1 MLLTKQL
8 LAFRPNKLDWIF
20 SIKTFIAGM
29 LALFIAFELNLSY
42 PIWAIGTV
50 FVIANPYSGM
60 VASKSLYRLLGT
72 AFGAIF
78 AVAVTPYLINTPW
91 LFTFVLAVWVGICLY
106 ISLLDRTPRSYVVML
121 AGYTAV
127 IICFNSIYYID
138 KISIFDMALGRFLEI
153 SIGVICSAVVTT
165 TLMPMHIGPVVE
177 NRVKKTISDTQS
189 LFDSIILRTDHHEK
203 NYTQLMA
210 HITRDTSDIHTM
222 AVHLSYEKSKLKGM
236 TKPLQ
241 ELLHQ
246 VTMLVANLVAMSE
259 RLKQLDH
266 IDMGYRENLT
276 VLHRHVDAFLDD
288 QHPILENELNHLPKH
303 FDVEFDVILKHA
315 PESQQV
321 MLGSL
326 KMDIRH
332 FIQNVRAVRLIWQRM
347 QQGDTSLPEQI
358 VPLTTSYPS
367 LHRDYGV
374 AVRGG
379 LSAFLTIMIASSIW
393 ILSGWKSGFMMA
405 QMAAISACIL
415 TALDNPVPALKI
427 FIRAS
432 IYAAIIIFIYAYG
445 IFPHV
450 HSFIELM
457 LVLAPFLIF
466 CLMLYLHPPLNGLG
480 LPLIMGSIM
489 GMNIQN
495 RYFMDQVAFFDFS
508 LGTVIGPIISVY
520 IVHIVRAMSPEIT
533 VQRILALHYQAM
545 REAVRMHYGANF
557 RIHLRGMLDRIGVL
571 NTKQVQS
578 EKLSYDVN
586 AALVESS
593 AVIDF
598 TRLQELAGK
607 LSNESPVVAEI
618 AQLQKYLE
626 KWFSEKEKQQPADLT
641 LHNVLQQL
649 QNIQYDADSIGDEDI
664 RHRLKI
670 SVNNIRN
677 SVCHQQVKTVDMHD
691 FADTNLGV
699 SQ

>member
-20 SIKTFIAGM
+20 AIKTFIAGM

-72 AFGAIF
+72 TFGAIF

-91 LFTFVLAVWVGICLY
+91 LFIFVLACWLGICLY
-106 ISLLDRTPRSYVVML
+106 LSLLDRTPRSYVVML

-153 SIGVICSAVVTT
+153 SIGVICSAVVTST
-165 TLMPMHIGPVVE
+165 ILPMHIGPVVE
-177 NRVKKTISDTQS
+177 NRVVKTMTDTQK
-189 LFDSIILRTDHHEK
+189 LFDLILSHPDPQQK
-203 NYTQLMA
+203 NYTKLLA
-210 HITRDTSDIHTM
+210 EIARDTSDIHTM
-222 AVHLSYEKSKLKGM
+222 LVHLNYEKSKLKSM
-236 TKPLQ
+236 AKPLQ

-259 RLKQLDH
+259 RLKQLDQ
-266 IDMGYRENLT
+266 IDLHYRAALQD
-276 VLHRHVDAFLDD
+276 LHTEVDAFLDD
-288 QHPILENELNHLPKH
+288 QHQILESELNHLPSDFEQK
-303 FDVEFDVILKHA
+303 FELILKQA
-315 PESQQV
+315 QPTQYV

-347 QQGDTSLPEQI
+347 QQGDTTLPETI

-379 LSAFLTIMIASSIW
+379 LSAFLTIIVASSIW
-393 ILSGWKSGFMMA
+393 ILSGWTSGFMMA
-405 QMAAISACIL
+405 QMAAITACIL

-432 IYAAIIIFIYAYG
+432 FYAAIIVFIYAYG

-457 LVLAPFLIF
+457 IVLAPFLIF

-480 LPLIMGSIM
+480 LPLIMAGVM

-495 RYFMDQVAFFDFS
+495 RYFLDQVAFFDFS
-508 LGTVIGPIISVY
+508 IGTIIGPIISVY
-520 IVHIVRAMSPEIT
+520 IVHLVRAMSPDMT
-533 VQRILALHYQAM
+533 AQRILSLHYQAM
-545 REAVRMHYGANF
+545 KKAVRMNYGANF
-557 RIHLRGMLDRIGVL
+557 RIHLRSMLDRIGVL
-571 NTKQVQS
+571 NTKQVLS
-578 EKLSYDVN
+578 EQLIHEMN
-586 AALVESS
+586 AALIESS

-598 TRLQELAGK
+598 TRLQELAEK
-607 LSNESPVVAEI
+607 LPKNSPLIAQI
-618 AQLQKYLE
+618 AQLQTYLE
-626 KWFSEKEKQQPADLT
+626 LWLGEKEKQQVTAT
-641 LHNVLQQL
+641 LDQVLL
-649 QNIQYDADSIGDEDI
+649 KLKEIQVDAESIEDRDI
-664 RHRLKI
+664 RHRLWI
-670 SVNNIRN
+670 SVNNIRH
-677 SVCHQQVKTVDMHD
+677 SICHQDEKSA
-691 FADTNLGV
+691 ADHTLEHASIGV
-699 SQ
+699 